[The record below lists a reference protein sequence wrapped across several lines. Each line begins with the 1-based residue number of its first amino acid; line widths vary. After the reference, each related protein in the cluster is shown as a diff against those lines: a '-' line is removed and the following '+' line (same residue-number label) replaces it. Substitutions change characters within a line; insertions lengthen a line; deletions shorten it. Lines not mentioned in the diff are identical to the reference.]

1 MEPELDNPRDAMDQG
16 SGGNKLDSI
25 LKNFNHIAAQRRAKP
40 AKPAESNARADT
52 TDSCELDADSG
63 RDALDPASV
72 QRAIDSANAALE
84 EAAAL
89 AAEERA
95 RAEAAQTT
103 RLLQGKTDEFRK
115 FPNLN
120 DSVSSRVGRKEDV
133 AHPAKEPSRDVRQET
148 FAATD
153 AAPEATSFERR
164 REKAI
169 ENNRRG
175 ATLGDNAS
183 RIVALTSDG
192 RPAVQ
197 LCDRYLVMEAPDGV
211 AFVDQHA
218 LHERILFEKLKAR
231 YDSGN
236 VDVQMLLVPVVVDLA
251 PSEFAYVVDNKALF
265 ASIGLKVEPFGGS
278 SVVVNG
284 YPACIPCAS
293 VLDVFQS
300 ALKALLAKRDDAKLS
315 DLVEGA
321 LEQMACKAAVKA
333 GDKLT
338 PEGVG
343 ELVAMA
349 EEEVMAHHCPH
360 GRPAVVVLTKDKI
373 DQFFK
378 RD

>member
-52 TDSCELDADSG
+52 TDSCELDADSE

-103 RLLQGKTDEFRK
+103 RLLQGKTAEFRK

-133 AHPAKEPSRDVRQET
+133 APPAKEQSRDVRQET

-360 GRPAVVVLTKDKI
+360 GRPAVVILTKDKI